1 MFAHFSLR
9 GAPPRADPT
18 SLAKCSA
25 SGTPPPSSRSHTAG
39 PVRVPNALARWVLP
53 TDMAIG
59 VLGVRPALH
68 VNLRR
73 EAPWQWHCNSCGM
86 RMDHACRQAG
96 NAMLAYRSRKDV
108 AKLGPR
114 VHQSIIHL
122 MLVGGGG
129 NRCWT
134 S

>member
-9 GAPPRADPT
+9 GAAPRADPT
-18 SLAKCSA
+18 AHRSPNAAVGSA

-59 VLGVRPALH
+59 VLSVRPALH

-73 EAPWQWHCNSCGM
+73 EAPWQSAAAAVACECATPATSCWH
-86 RMDHACRQAG
+86 
-96 NAMLAYRSRKDV
+96 
-108 AKLGPR
+108 
-114 VHQSIIHL
+114 
-122 MLVGGGG
+122 
-129 NRCWT
+129 T
-134 S
+134 